1 MTRAQEWISQTVAA
15 CLAKPMTTEAILKSL
30 EKHVGDKSIGQGDGP
45 GNVHSDRA
53 LARVQAV
60 LEAIDQEMIERN
72 DGPVMRQLWLTV
84 ADYLEKVLEAR
95 AAA

>member
-1 MTRAQEWISQTVAA
+1 MTRAQEWIQQTIAK
-15 CLAKPMTTEAILKSL
+15 CLAEPMSTEAILKSL
-30 EKHVGDKSIGQGDGP
+30 ERHVGDKSVGQGDGP
-45 GNVHSDRA
+45 GDIRSDRA

-60 LEAIDQEMIERN
+60 LDAIDQEMIERN